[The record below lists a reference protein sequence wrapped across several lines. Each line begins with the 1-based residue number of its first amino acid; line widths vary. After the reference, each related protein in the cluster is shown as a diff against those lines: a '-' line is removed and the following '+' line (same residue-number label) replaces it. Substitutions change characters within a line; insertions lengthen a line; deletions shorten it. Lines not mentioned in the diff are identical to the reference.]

1 MNREKIIDEVSA
13 EAQDKTSKQ
22 GAAYNY
28 LRSAIITGKLPPE
41 KPLIEREIC
50 EKLNVSRT
58 PVREALRR
66 LGSEGLVEFVPNRGV
81 FVAGLTKDRTTQL
94 YEMKEALE
102 CMAAKLCAERAS
114 DEDIE
119 RMAECIEKHRLYAAK
134 NEMEIAVDLD
144 LKFHVLLVESAK
156 SGLIEQQAKS
166 LLLQTRRLSQLAVY
180 DTDKTENFISQ
191 HEEILLNIRNHD
203 AGAAAAAVS
212 RHIRFIEQFQWERWG
227 MLF

>member
-1 MNREKIIDEVSA
+1 
-13 EAQDKTSKQ
+13 
-22 GAAYNY
+22 
-28 LRSAIITGKLPPE
+28 
-41 KPLIEREIC
+41 
-50 EKLNVSRT
+50 
-58 PVREALRR
+58 
-66 LGSEGLVEFVPNRGV
+66 
-81 FVAGLTKDRTTQL
+81 
-94 YEMKEALE
+94 
-102 CMAAKLCAERAS
+102 
-114 DEDIE
+114 
-119 RMAECIEKHRLYAAK
+119 MAECIEKHRLYAAK